1 MVWILLNE
9 WHELRM
15 ETVFKGEIRSIK
27 RVRTSELMIKDVIAK
42 KRMKR
47 RYTDLVGIDFA
58 TTATKVV
65 RLKQTGEGISLMGID
80 LLPAVDFHAAPSRLE
95 LPRNMVSY
103 YTALSY
109 SCPEAVIR
117 MLNTPV
123 AEGDETLPDAKI
135 RELLNVTA
143 DYRPSAR
150 LIKKGKGRQD
160 SSFLAAA
167 IPQDDVAY
175 MLNMFP
181 AGPPAPASLEVSGLA
196 VISAFLHARGAE
208 CADQAVCLIDAGE
221 TTSLFAFLNKGTIML
236 VGKMD
241 FGSLQLRKKLAADL
255 GVDDELANSILNDR
269 SINISS
275 SLGSVLE
282 PFTRQISISKDFIE
296 RHQGCR
302 VSKVYISGGLS
313 LLSSWVGEIGQM
325 LHTDVVRW
333 SPLENIQYEPES
345 LSSDIEEQATRFAAA
360 IGAAIGGLEEQ

>member
-1 MVWILLNE
+1 
-9 WHELRM
+9 
-15 ETVFKGEIRSIK
+15 
-27 RVRTSELMIKDVIAK
+27 MIKEAIAK
-42 KRMKR
+42 KRIAR
-47 RYTDLVGIDFA
+47 RHTDLVGIDFA

-65 RLKQTGEGISLMGID
+65 RLKKTGEGISLMGID
-80 LLPAVDFHAAPSRLE
+80 LLPAVDFHAAPNRLE

-103 YTALSY
+103 YSALCY

-123 AEGDETLPDAKI
+123 PDGVETLQDSKI
-135 RELLNVTA
+135 RELLNVTD

-150 LIKKGKGRQD
+150 LIRKGKGRQD

-167 IPQDDVAY
+167 IPQDDVAF

-196 VISAFLHARGAE
+196 SISSFLHSKGEE
-208 CADQAVCLIDAGE
+208 CAEQSVCLIEAGE
-221 TTSLFAFLNKGTIML
+221 TTSHFAFLNKGAVLL

-255 GVDDELANSILNDR
+255 GVDDELAASILNDR

-275 SLGSVLE
+275 SLASVLE
-282 PFTRQISISKDFIE
+282 PFTRQLSISKDFIE

-302 VSKVYISGGLS
+302 VSKVYVSGGLS
-313 LLSSWVGEIGQM
+313 LLASWVGEVGQM

-333 SPLENIQYEPES
+333 SPLDNIQYDPES
-345 LSSDIEEQATRFAAA
+345 LSSDIEKQATRFAAA
-360 IGAAIGGLEEQ
+360 FGAAIGGLEEQ